1 MTKIA
6 DRAARLARL
15 LALLVSLTATA
26 AGIDAAS
33 AVMLSQPAPP
43 PAPSPAAPPAPVDP
57 AVLRPALLARI
68 NQERAAAHVRPLALD
83 PALGRVAQARAE
95 EIGRRGELPKEEE
108 SFLLIAQRERRLRE
122 GGYIP
127 HGWTESLTASA
138 GDVETVVRY
147 WKSGDSFLAAM
158 GPDYRDLGLGV
169 ATLRGVPLY
178 VFLFAWPERDFFAR
192 QIAGL
197 ADLTAVRTAMLARV
211 NAARRAA
218 GVRPLAT
225 DPRLD
230 AAAQAH
236 AQDMLARAYYDHET
250 PEGQT
255 PRERVESTGYLAHK
269 VGENIAEGQFSVE
282 EVMSGW
288 LGSSG
293 HRRNLLDPE
302 FRDLGVGLAVGR
314 FEDRLRILWV
324 QELAVP
330 GI

>member
-1 MTKIA
+1 LAKIA

-15 LALLVSLTATA
+15 LALLVSL

-33 AVMLSQPAPP
+33 AAMLSVPP
-43 PAPSPAAPPAPVDP
+43 PPPAAPPAPVDP

-127 HGWTESLTASA
+127 HGWTESLTAST
-138 GDVETVVRY
+138 GDVEAVVRY
-147 WKSGDSFLAAM
+147 WKSGDSFAAAM

-197 ADLTAVRTAMLARV
+197 ADLAAVRTAMLARV

-225 DPRLD
+225 DPRLA

-324 QELAVP
+324 QEFAVP

>member
-1 MTKIA
+1 LAKIA
-6 DRAARLARL
+6 ARAARL
-15 LALLVSLTATA
+15 LALLVSLTALTA
-26 AGIDAAS
+26 IDAAS
-33 AVMLSQPAPP
+33 AAILSRSAPP
-43 PAPSPAAPPAPVDP
+43 PAPPPAAPPAPVDP

-68 NQERAAAHVRPLALD
+68 NQERAAARVRPLALD

-147 WKSGDSFLAAM
+147 WKSGDSFAAAM

-225 DPRLD
+225 DPRLA

-324 QELAVP
+324 QEFAVP